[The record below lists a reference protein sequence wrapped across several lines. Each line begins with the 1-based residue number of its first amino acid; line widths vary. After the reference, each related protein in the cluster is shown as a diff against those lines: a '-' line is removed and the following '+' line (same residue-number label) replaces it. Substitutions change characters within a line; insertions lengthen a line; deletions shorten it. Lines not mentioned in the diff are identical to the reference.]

1 MLKRFS
7 LKNDTNNYK
16 VSKQQIKRNMKIWSK
31 KLKSLFASI
40 FTVLYNPVCVFVYYI
55 KEYWPKIKIH
65 WYYKEYK
72 NDRIMN
78 VLLNIYNKMY
88 EYFFF
93 ICFKN
98 IRMNYNHISILHYL
112 KSWACITP
120 HATWIVFSLYNE
132 NALQLMFSLI
142 YYEWEK
148 HLALLPN
155 NDWQLISHYS

>member
-40 FTVLYNPVCVFVYYI
+40 FTVFITLFVSYYI
-55 KEYWPKIKIH
+55 KEYWLKIKIH

-72 NDRIMN
+72 NDRIMK

-88 EYFFF
+88 E
-93 ICFKN
+93 
-98 IRMNYNHISILHYL
+98 
-112 KSWACITP
+112 
-120 HATWIVFSLYNE
+120 
-132 NALQLMFSLI
+132 
-142 YYEWEK
+142 
-148 HLALLPN
+148 
-155 NDWQLISHYS
+155 